1 MRQRYRFGWR
11 CSLALYFSYAPNHG
25 TPAEFTSFLHV
36 FLLNFTNASK
46 DEYAKSVRTH
56 SFNKHLCFLVLSA
69 MIWYIY
75 ISIYNLPRYICK
87 LSLYRFLSAS
97 KQIPIWASGH
107 LIVKLH
113 QIKHFRTN
121 YKPTLPANKEKKNHF
136 LLVFDN

>member
-11 CSLALYFSYAPNHG
+11 CGLALYFSYAPNHG

-36 FLLNFTNASK
+36 FLLNFTKASK

-75 ISIYNLPRYICK
+75 LSIIC
-87 LSLYRFLSAS
+87 LVTSANCPF
-97 KQIPIWASGH
+97 IDF
-107 LIVKLH
+107 
-113 QIKHFRTN
+113 FR
-121 YKPTLPANKEKKNHF
+121 PANKF
-136 LLVFDN
+136 PFGQAAI